1 MTEVAEMQCR
11 CGMKMPEDI
20 AYNLMIDIARSEKI
34 VLGGDTPNS
43 SRKWILLTYSQCLQA
58 VRNPADAATFLAAYT
73 PPTG

>member
-1 MTEVAEMQCR
+1 
-11 CGMKMPEDI
+11 
-20 AYNLMIDIARSEKI
+20 MIDIARSEKI